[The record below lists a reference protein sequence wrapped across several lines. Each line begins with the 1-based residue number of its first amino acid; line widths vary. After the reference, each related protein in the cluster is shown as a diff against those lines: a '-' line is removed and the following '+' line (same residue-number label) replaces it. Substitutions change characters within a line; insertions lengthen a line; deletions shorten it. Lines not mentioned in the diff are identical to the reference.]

1 MMCIRKPCS
10 ILLLA
15 TYLKISARTE
25 FTNFKCM
32 SLDKEFSDFEYCT
45 LKAVNRSYK
54 YISTKVKLFQVPVTK
69 VKVNFGLY
77 KRFSGYRPF
86 LYNVTVDACN
96 FLKNKKRNPIAS
108 YFYDFIKDISN
119 MNHTCPFDHDLV
131 WDKLSTEHI
140 NHRVTNIL
148 SFPEGDYMME
158 MHWIAY
164 DIVRAVVKIYVTL
177 S

>member
-1 MMCIRKPCS
+1 V
-10 ILLLA
+10 L
-15 TYLKISARTE
+15 T
-25 FTNFKCM
+25 
-32 SLDKEFSDFEYCT
+32 
-45 LKAVNRSYK
+45 
-54 YISTKVKLFQVPVTK
+54 FQ
-69 VKVNFGLY
+69 VNFGLY

-86 LYNVTVDACN
+86 LYNITVDACN
-96 FLKNKKRNPIAS
+96 FLKNPKRNPIAS

-119 MNHTCPFDHDLV
+119 MNHTCPFDVWYIYDISYDFILIGFRYQHDLV

-164 DIVRAVVKIYVTL
+164 DIVRAVVNIYVTL